1 MLKKRLF
8 LIFFFVLG
16 VSLVNT
22 VVLIEASNQHNE
34 LSVDAA
40 NQVMLEA
47 TYNNTVTGTMCKYA
61 FSRSNCNV
69 LDKPNWNCVWTN
81 RKRCKNVYRNR
92 NQ

>member
-47 TYNNTVTGTMCKYA
+47 TYNNTVTGTMCKRELV
-61 FSRSNCNV
+61 RSHCNIT
-69 LDKPNWNCVWTN
+69 DANWNCVWTN
-81 RKRCKNVYRNR
+81 LRRCKNVYRNK
-92 NQ
+92 NK